1 MCMYSDTLV
10 QYREQ
15 TELLSALRKTK
26 KELRRVQQQLE
37 LMAQSLEAEKQWF
50 MMRVLYLQY
59 FTHKHTPHSHTAVTS
74 RLETAEKSNKGLSK
88 ELQQQQTENKK
99 VYL

>member
-50 MMRVLYLQY
+50 MMHVLYLQY
-59 FTHKHTPHSHTAVTS
+59 FNTQAHTTQSHSSYIKAGNC
-74 RLETAEKSNKGLSK
+74 RK
-88 ELQQQQTENKK
+88 E
-99 VYL
+99 